1 MNAETNQTKELSPE
15 EIQTLINQ
23 QLQFYKER
31 TEFLE
36 VQLKYET
43 LLADVEEQQLRQ
55 LVAKVRQAQILAPQ
69 EAQSPQTDPTSPGEK
84 RTLKKD

>member
-1 MNAETNQTKELSPE
+1 MNAETNQTKELTPE
-15 EIQTLINQ
+15 EIQTLIDQ
-23 QLQFYKER
+23 QLKFYKER
-31 TEFLE
+31 SEFLE

-55 LVAKVRQAQILAPQ
+55 LVTKVRQAQILAPQ
-69 EAQSPQTDPTSPGEK
+69 EAQTPPTGPGSPGEQ